1 VLRALRLG
9 DAGLFAGFLADS
21 DPAVRIEAVRAL
33 VSVDAAGA
41 LAGAVGDPSREV
53 RVTVAKALGTVG
65 AVGAASGGD
74 GVLDALA
81 LLVGDADVLVRGAAY
96 EALAGV
102 GCPALLAGPAVAAL
116 GDPAW
121 QVRVG
126 AGRALGAADGAV
138 AVPALATSIA
148 DRNADVRKAAVL
160 ALTRHAGA
168 EEVRAAL
175 ATATADPDAD
185 VRAYAARGL

>member
-1 VLRALRLG
+1 M
-9 DAGLFAGFLADS
+9 
-21 DPAVRIEAVRAL
+21 VRFEAVRAL
-33 VSVDAAGA
+33 VSVDASDA
-41 LAGAVGDPSREV
+41 LVGAVADPSREV

-65 AVGAASGGD
+65 AAGAAPAE
-74 GVLDALA
+74 GVVLEALTVLA
-81 LLVGDADVLVRGAAY
+81 GDADVLVRGAAY

-102 GCPALLAGPAVAAL
+102 GCPPPLAEGAVAAL
-116 GDPAW
+116 AEPAW

-126 AGRALGAADGAV
+126 AARALGAADGAV
-138 AVPALATSIA
+138 AVPALAKSLA

-160 ALTRHAGA
+160 ALTRHSGVQEA
-168 EEVRAAL
+168 RAAL